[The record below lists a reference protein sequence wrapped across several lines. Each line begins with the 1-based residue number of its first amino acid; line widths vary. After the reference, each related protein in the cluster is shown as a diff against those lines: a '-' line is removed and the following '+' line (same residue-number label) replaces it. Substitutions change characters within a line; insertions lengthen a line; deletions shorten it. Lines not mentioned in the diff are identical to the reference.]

1 MRRQI
6 VAIARPHEG
15 TVADPAAIGLLR
27 HEGTRLS
34 LRDGRRVR
42 VRAVGPA
49 DGAPIQDFVRN
60 LSVTSRRLR
69 FFATV
74 NELPPGMLA
83 RLTAP
88 AAPGR
93 VVVAE
98 AQENGIARIVAL
110 AQHAPGTGDGTCEL
124 AFAVADAFQGV
135 GLGRGLMAMQLRLA
149 RAARYLQAIADVQYQ
164 NQAMIALGLAH
175 GFIIAASPHDA
186 SLIRLERDLQQPR
199 Q

>member
-6 VAIARPHEG
+6 VAIARPPGG
-15 TVADPAAIGLLR
+15 TAADGAAIGLLR
-27 HEGTRLS
+27 REGSLLP

-49 DGAPIQDFVRN
+49 DAASIQDFVRN

-98 AQENGIARIVAL
+98 ARENGIARIVAL
-110 AQHAPGTGDGTCEL
+110 AQHAPGTDDHTCEL

-135 GLGRGLMAMQLRLA
+135 GLGQGLMAMQLRLA
-149 RAARYLQAIADVQYQ
+149 RAARYLRAIADVQYH

-175 GFIIAASPHDA
+175 GFIIAASPYDA
-186 SLIRLERDLQQPR
+186 SLIRLERGLQQAR
-199 Q
+199 K